1 MTSEDA
7 SPKKSG
13 FPFLAVIVTMIL
25 TLVVAGASA
34 YFLGYLGPKAR
45 AGMTDMK
52 APSGKSA
59 SSAQAAGGG
68 KGKILYWRAPMNP
81 MEIYDH
87 PGKSAMGMDL
97 VPVYANE
104 AGGGTKITISPVIEQ
119 DTGIRTAVVKEGP
132 LSHTIRAYGR
142 VTYDET
148 RITRINPKYSGWIEK
163 LYIDYTGQSVK
174 KGAPLFDIYSPDL
187 VTVQQDYLAALRN
200 FRRDPNRANGQTL
213 QSVRQ
218 RLRYYDVSDGE
229 IQAIEKRG
237 AVLHSLT
244 IRSPFSGIVVEKMAF
259 EGNYIKA
266 GTAVYEITDLSR
278 VWVNAHIYEYEL
290 SQVKE
295 GMPVEMTLPYLP
307 GKRFQGK
314 IDFIY
319 PYLQQQTRDVVARIE
334 VANPDLELK
343 PDMVADVFIRTS
355 VGQQG
360 IQIPNEAVIRTGLRN
375 LVFLALKDHSF
386 AAQTVTLGMP
396 LDNGMIQILKG
407 LTPGET
413 VVSSGEFLLDSESN
427 LREAVQKMMKPG
439 KGGQKPALQSE
450 PGKTGQPDDFFKD
463 MESTGSKRDA
473 KEDFFKELEKN

>member
-1 MTSEDA
+1 MESEA
-7 SPKKSG
+7 PRNKSG
-13 FPFLAVIVTMIL
+13 FPFLTVILTIIL
-25 TLVVAGASA
+25 TLVIAGAAA
-34 YFLGYLGPKAR
+34 YLLGYLGRKPKGAM
-45 AGMTDMK
+45 AGMK
-52 APSGKSA
+52 ASA
-59 SSAQAAGGG
+59 NKPAASAQPAAG

-81 MEIYDH
+81 MEIYHH

-104 AGGGTKITISPVIEQ
+104 ASSGAKITISPVIEQ

-132 LSHTIRAYGR
+132 LAHTIRAYGR
-142 VTYDET
+142 VAYDET

-163 LYIDYTGQSVK
+163 LYVDYTGQAVQ
-174 KGAPLFDIYSPDL
+174 KGDPLFDIYSPDL
-187 VTVQQDYLAALRN
+187 ITAQQDDLAAYRN
-200 FRRDPNRANGQTL
+200 YRRDPSRANGQTL
-213 QSVRQ
+213 RSVRR
-218 RLRYYDVSDGE
+218 RLRYYDVSDAE
-229 IQAIEKRG
+229 IRAIEKRG

-244 IRSPFSGIVVEKMAF
+244 IRSPFSGVVVKKMAF
-259 EGNYIKA
+259 EGHYIKA
-266 GTAVYEITDLSR
+266 GTAVYEIVDLSH

-290 SQVKE
+290 TQVKK
-295 GMPVEMTLPYLP
+295 GMPVEITLPYLP

-319 PYLQQQTRDVVARIE
+319 PYLQQRTRDVVARID

-343 PDMVADVFIRTS
+343 PNMYADVYIRTS

-375 LVFLALKDHSF
+375 LVFLALPDHSF
-386 AAQTVTLGMP
+386 AAQQVTLGMP

-427 LREAVQKMMKPG
+427 LREAVQKMMKPQ
-439 KGGQKPALQSE
+439 KSGQMPAMKPAS
-450 PGKTGQPDDFFKD
+450 GKAGQPADFFKD
-463 MESTGSKRDA
+463 MQGGGAQRK
-473 KEDFFKELEKN
+473 K